1 MMNNMME
8 CTQKEDEKEI
18 RIIQK
23 KQVKVEMQVLPKI
36 QAQVEMLT
44 DMKNKEIGVE
54 DMRHQ
59 ITIKILRKKSK
70 MKA

>member
-1 MMNNMME
+1 MME
-8 CTQKEDEKEI
+8 CTQKEDENEI
-18 RIIQK
+18 RIVQK

-44 DMKNKEIGVE
+44 DMKNKEIRVE
-54 DMRHQ
+54 DVRHQ
-59 ITIKILRKKSK
+59 IRMKILRKKSK

>member
-1 MMNNMME
+1 MME

-18 RIIQK
+18 RIVQK
-23 KQVKVEMQVLPKI
+23 KQVKVEMRVLPKI

>member
-1 MMNNMME
+1 MME
-8 CTQKEDEKEI
+8 CTQKEDENEI
-18 RIIQK
+18 RIVQK
-23 KQVKVEMQVLPKI
+23 KQMKVEMQVLPKI

-54 DMRHQ
+54 DVRHQ
-59 ITIKILRKKSK
+59 IRIKILRKSR